1 MSERP
6 SVQRFL
12 SLIPPGLQSECL
24 FALLGA
30 NFKLSAFSKLA
41 DRNHTILA
49 ALFPRLEAPNASPA
63 HPWKPHLAWLFL
75 YRGANLKLS
84 AFRIGRDRKT
94 RAFLKQKAD
103 RFPTNHVRSS
113 EVTNSKW
120 GRHIPTPPASIINLN
135 LDDEQVIPST
145 QISAFC
151 RAGEP
156 RFQRQ

>member
-1 MSERP
+1 VSDSAVSERP

-63 HPWKPHLAWLFL
+63 HPWKPHLAWFFL
-75 YRGANLKLS
+75 YWGA
-84 AFRIGRDRKT
+84 T
-94 RAFLKQKAD
+94 
-103 RFPTNHVRSS
+103 
-113 EVTNSKW
+113 
-120 GRHIPTPPASIINLN
+120 
-135 LDDEQVIPST
+135 LD
-145 QISAFC
+145 C
-151 RAGEP
+151 P
-156 RFQRQ
+156 RFESAGIEKPCFLEAKSGQVSDQPYQEL